1 MYDNVE
7 YLSSLGKAQ
16 TANVKRD
23 AAVGVAQA
31 NRDAG
36 IRVRICRRLAEGEKY
51 QVQSLHGPFSFLP
64 PSLNRLL
71 TVCRLDYFFFL
82 FSHTQK
88 EVQQSLYKERHD
100 EHKRHLCVA
109 SSFHASYILF
119 SSSFFLFTRV
129 GRVSSSVHQ
138 LRGEKEILNK
148 IILPCSQL
156 SGNGPASVARWVDA
170 SIIIIIVCCTP

>member
-1 MYDNVE
+1 VYDNVE
-7 YLSSLGKAQ
+7 YLSSLGKAK

-51 QVQSLHGPFSFLP
+51 RVQSLHGPFSFLP
-64 PSLNRLL
+64 PSLYRLL
-71 TVCRLDYFFFL
+71 TTVCRLDYFFFFFFL
-82 FSHTQK
+82 LSHTQK
-88 EVQQSLYKERHD
+88 EVQQSLDKERHD

-138 LRGEKEILNK
+138 LRGEKEIQNK

-156 SGNGPASVARWVDA
+156 SGNGPASVAR
-170 SIIIIIVCCTP
+170 